1 MAYTENHCFQ
11 KQIEEEKEEKKKEEK
26 ERKKKM
32 EEEERKKKKNYQ
44 VILLAGKWVQVE
56 IITFSEPRQSQE
68 VKC

>member
-11 KQIEEEKEEKKKEEK
+11 KQIEEEKEEKKKK
-26 ERKKKM
+26 
-32 EEEERKKKKNYQ
+32 EEERKKKNYQ

-56 IITFSEPRQSQE
+56 IITFSELRQSQE

>member
-11 KQIEEEKEEKKKEEK
+11 KQIEEEKEEKKKKEEE

-32 EEEERKKKKNYQ
+32 EEEERKKKNYQ

-56 IITFSEPRQSQE
+56 IITFSELRQSQE